1 MNILGK
7 APFNPLIFYSGKIA
21 GYLIWGVYFL
31 FLLGTP
37 HLYRNSL
44 GWNDY
49 VAHFCFLLGFIL
61 IIQSLLNLGKSTR
74 FGLPIE
80 ETTFKTNG
88 LYQISRNPMYLGI
101 NLWTFG
107 AMIFILK
114 FCVILLGVYSIIVY
128 HYIIL
133 AEEKFLED
141 RFGDKYLE
149 YKKIVRR
156 YL

>member
-1 MNILGK
+1 
-7 APFNPLIFYSGKIA
+7 
-21 GYLIWGVYFL
+21 
-31 FLLGTP
+31 
-37 HLYRNSL
+37 
-44 GWNDY
+44 
-49 VAHFCFLLGFIL
+49 
-61 IIQSLLNLGKSTR
+61 
-74 FGLPIE
+74 
-80 ETTFKTNG
+80 
-88 LYQISRNPMYLGI
+88 MYLGI

-114 FCVILLGVYSIIVY
+114 FCVILLGVYSIVVY

-133 AEEKFLED
+133 AEEKFLEA